1 MRKIL
6 FILTIPFFIIS
17 CSDKS
22 IIISED
28 RKEVFNEN
36 IEIEIN
42 SEASSEVFNLGNEIS
57 NQGFTHL
64 GLNKSHSGGH
74 LLGPNNKLL
83 KSWVKDIGKGLS
95 KDFSLMPNLVAI
107 NNMIDEI
114 KKPVDPE
121 INGSARK
128 AELQSIKQTATDCKE
143 LLVERQRLEQMIK
156 DLKDS
161 GEIERAKDYTGGF
174 AERFSK

>member
-1 MRKIL
+1 MDWDDALEYIEYNVVGSYVGEKHPFTFL
-6 FILTIPFFIIS
+6 LMKKFTTIEAAKRLMS
-17 CSDKS
+17 SM
-22 IIISED
+22 
-28 RKEVFNEN
+28 
-36 IEIEIN
+36 EI
-42 SEASSEVFNLGNEIS
+42 
-57 NQGFTHL
+57 
-64 GLNKSHSGGH
+64 
-74 LLGPNNKLL
+74 
-83 KSWVKDIGKGLS
+83 
-95 KDFSLMPNLVAI
+95 AI

-156 DLKDS
+156 DLTNNGS
-161 GEIERAKDYTGGF
+161 IEQAKDYSGGF